1 MSEARW
7 SIPSN
12 WVWTLMNEI
21 SNIVGGGTP
30 PSNDSSNFKDNG
42 IPWLTPADLTNYKE
56 VFISNGN
63 RYLSNKGYDVSS
75 ACLLPAGTVLF
86 SSRAPIGYCVIASC
100 NISTSQGFKNFILFD
115 KIVPEYI
122 RYYLLSSM
130 EYIRSKA
137 SGTTFLELSGRRAAA
152 LSVPVAPL
160 PEQQRIVAKING
172 LTDKSRCARSHLD
185 RISFLVKK
193 YKEAVLSA
201 AFSGHLTDKWR
212 KIRGLPV
219 SCGVRLGDVVERFS
233 YGSSAKSLP
242 EGRVPVLRMG
252 NIQDGELDWEKL
264 VFTDDPIEIKKYRL
278 KKGDVL
284 FNRTNSPLLVGKT
297 ACFDGGRE
305 AIYAGYIIRIQC
317 KEELFPEF
325 LSYCLN
331 SPYGRAYSWRVKT
344 GSVNQANINAKK
356 LAEFYFKLPSVE
368 EQKEIVRRIK
378 SSFAWIDHIVVTTTS
393 VSKLV
398 EQLDQA
404 VLSKAFRGEL
414 VPQDPNDEP
423 ASILLERIRAER
435 AASPQPK
442 RGRRKKA

>member
-1 MSEARW
+1 MNGLPRGWVEALVGDLVSLKSKKVDPRSVPDRPFIGLNDIEPHTSKLSYIGRASDVKSSVVCFEVGDILYSRLRPYLNKVICPNFTGVASSEILVLEPKYGVYSDFIR
-7 SIPSN
+7 I
-12 WVWTLMNEI
+12 
-21 SNIVGGGTP
+21 NIMTK
-30 PSNDSSNFKDNG
+30 SFLNFVSVHNKGDR
-42 IPWLTPADLTNYKE
+42 PRVNYKDIAK
-56 VFISNGN
+56 F
-63 RYLSNKGYDVSS
+63 
-75 ACLLPAGTVLF
+75 CLFLP
-86 SSRAPIGYCVIASC
+86 
-100 NISTSQGFKNFILFD
+100 
-115 KIVPEYI
+115 
-122 RYYLLSSM
+122 
-130 EYIRSKA
+130 
-137 SGTTFLELSGRRAAA
+137 
-152 LSVPVAPL
+152 PL
-160 PEQQRIVAKING
+160 PEQQRIVVKINS
-172 LTDKSRCARSHLD
+172 LTDKSRRARNHLD

-284 FNRTNSPLLVGKT
+284 FNRTNSPVLVGKT

-305 AIYAGYIIRIQC
+305 AIYAGYIIKIQC

-356 LAEFYFKLPSVE
+356 LAEFYFELPSVE

-378 SSFAWIDHIVVTTTS
+378 SAFAWIDHIVVTTTS

-435 AASPQPK
+435 AAAPQPK